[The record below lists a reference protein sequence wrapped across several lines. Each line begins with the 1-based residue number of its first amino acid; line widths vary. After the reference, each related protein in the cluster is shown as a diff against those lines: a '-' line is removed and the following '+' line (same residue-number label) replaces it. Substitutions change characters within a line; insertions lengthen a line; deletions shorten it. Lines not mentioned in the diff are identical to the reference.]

1 MEKYSNISET
11 AQLGIGA
18 VSRLLLPIKNAYQ
31 KQIKGLSKE
40 EANLIALEYIE
51 ELHTYLCQA
60 RIEEGLRIYKERKSN
75 NG

>member
-31 KQIKGLSKE
+31 EQIKGLSKE
-40 EANLIALEYIE
+40 EANLIAFEYI
-51 ELHTYLCQA
+51 
-60 RIEEGLRIYKERKSN
+60 
-75 NG
+75 